1 MMKLGIGAVGLL
13 VLVWLAL
20 WVTDTGVLVY
30 SADTG
35 VVKTRDCRYLVG
47 VTVVRKFAP
56 LAQRCSL
63 VSKGSAPLL

>member
-63 VSKGSAPLL
+63 VSRGSAPLL

>member
-1 MMKLGIGAVGLL
+1 MKLGIGAIGLL

-56 LAQRCSL
+56 LAQRCSVL
-63 VSKGSAPLL
+63 SRGSAPLL

>member
-1 MMKLGIGAVGLL
+1 MKLGIGIIGAL
-13 VLVWLAL
+13 VLAWLAL
-20 WVTDTGVLVY
+20 WVADTGLLVY

-35 VVKTRDCRYLVG
+35 VVRTRDCRYLVG

-63 VSKGSAPLL
+63 LSKGSGPVL

>member
-1 MMKLGIGAVGLL
+1 MMKLGMGAVGLL

-35 VVKTRDCRYLVG
+35 VVKTRDCRYLIG

-63 VSKGSAPLL
+63 ISKGSAPLL

>member
-1 MMKLGIGAVGLL
+1 MKLGIGAVGLL

-20 WVTDTGVLVY
+20 WVSDTGVLVY

-56 LAQRCSL
+56 LARRCSL

>member
-1 MMKLGIGAVGLL
+1 MKLGIGAVGLL

-35 VVKTRDCRYLVG
+35 VMKTRDCRYLVG

>member
-1 MMKLGIGAVGLL
+1 MKLGIGAVGLL

>member
-1 MMKLGIGAVGLL
+1 MMKLGMGAVGLL

>member
-1 MMKLGIGAVGLL
+1 MKLGIGAVGLL

-63 VSKGSAPLL
+63 VSQGSAPLL

>member
-1 MMKLGIGAVGLL
+1 MKLGMSTLGLL
-13 VLVWLAL
+13 ALVWLAL
-20 WVTDTGVLVY
+20 WVTDTGLLVY

-63 VSKGSAPLL
+63 ISKGSAPLV

>member
-1 MMKLGIGAVGLL
+1 MKLGMGAIGLL
-13 VLVWLAL
+13 ALVWLAL
-20 WVTDTGVLVY
+20 WVTDTGLLVY

-47 VTVVRKFAP
+47 VTVVRKYAP

-63 VSKGSAPLL
+63 LSRGSAPLL

>member
-1 MMKLGIGAVGLL
+1 MKLGIGAVGLL
-13 VLVWLAL
+13 ALVWLAL

>member
-1 MMKLGIGAVGLL
+1 MMKLGIGAAGLL